1 MIKWYW
7 VNRNRMELRDKEM
20 KTEPH
25 SLFTKFK
32 DQLARE
38 FFEIEKHPHLT
49 ADQKVNQVIRA
60 TAILCAGVAIQPI
73 PFADI
78 SILTPI
84 QAFMGQK
91 IAKIRGIDIKEEG
104 AMEVIKFIAGMVGLG
119 FAAQQTAIGLFKM
132 GLPGLGGFITIP
144 LVAGL
149 TYGIGKAVDL
159 YFKNKAIGRTP
170 SKEEIIQAFRQGK
183 REGKKIKQNDLKNI
197 EVVNVDGKN
206 KETY

>member
-1 MIKWYW
+1 M
-7 VNRNRMELRDKEM
+7 
-20 KTEPH
+20 
-25 SLFTKFK
+25 
-32 DQLARE
+32 
-38 FFEIEKHPHLT
+38 EKHPLY
-49 ADQKVNQVIRA
+49 QKPDPDCG
-60 TAILCAGVAIQPI
+60 T
-73 PFADI
+73 
-78 SILTPI
+78 LTPI

-183 REGKKIKQNDLKNI
+183 REGKKIKQDDLKNI

>member
-1 MIKWYW
+1 MEIEW
-7 VNRNRMELRDKEM
+7 NRGMRDKEM

-38 FFEIEKHPHLT
+38 FFEVEKHPHLT

-78 SILTPI
+78 FILTPI

-183 REGKKIKQNDLKNI
+183 REGKKIKQDDLKNI